1 MASIHLSKKQS
12 TQLKATLNVT
22 VDADNAVL
30 NGTTDLADQIA
41 SASALGQTTVVMPT
55 TVTTPTT
62 SELIA
67 NGVTNLSNPY
77 EARFAGGTF
86 PNLIYL
92 TLDLFTDEDGN
103 NSIWL
108 AAEPA
113 AERNGN
119 TNHRSCCGW

>member
-1 MASIHLSKKQS
+1 
-12 TQLKATLNVT
+12 
-22 VDADNAVL
+22 
-30 NGTTDLADQIA
+30 
-41 SASALGQTTVVMPT
+41 MPT

-67 NGVTNLSNPY
+67 NGVTNPSNPY
-77 EARFAGGTF
+77 EARFAGTF
-86 PNLIYL
+86 SQSNLL

-113 AERNGN
+113 AEQTETQTIDSVAAGA
-119 TNHRSCCGW
+119 TNISGTPDSYTPLPLPLNREWSDL